1 MPMCVCVYLFVRL
14 FDLFIYHVSL
24 TSLATDCHSHT
35 QTRRRTHL
43 LIGIGDAVDS
53 DALHHPTA
61 ISTDI
66 QLTALAFGH

>member
-1 MPMCVCVYLFVRL
+1 MPMCGCVYLFIY
-14 FDLFIYHVSL
+14 FIYSIYHVSW
-24 TSLATDCHSHT
+24 TSLATDCRRHT
-35 QTRRRTHL
+35 QTRRRIHL